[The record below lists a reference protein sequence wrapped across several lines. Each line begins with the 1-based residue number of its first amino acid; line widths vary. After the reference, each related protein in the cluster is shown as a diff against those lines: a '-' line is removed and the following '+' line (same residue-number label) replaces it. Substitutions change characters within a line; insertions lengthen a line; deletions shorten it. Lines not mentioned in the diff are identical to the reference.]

1 MGAAISAA
9 RREAERADEESKQR
23 VKEQLDF
30 LVNVANNKLDQYQN
44 EIEES
49 VPICDN
55 AQSDDRTDSPL

>member
-23 VKEQLDF
+23 IKEQLDF

-44 EIEES
+44 EIEEL
-49 VPICDN
+49 VPIHVN
-55 AQSDDRTDSPL
+55 AQSRHCTYSPL